1 MRKSTILIII
11 LLIIAVVATGCKK
24 EQKTIVV
31 ASKPMTEQY
40 IIAEMLTML
49 IEAKSDITVKQ
60 SLGIGGGTS
69 NIHPALVKGEV
80 DLYPEYTGTGWLM
93 VLKRDPIAEP
103 LPLYEA
109 VKKAYSDELSLAW
122 TGLYGFANNYVIAV
136 RGEVAREY
144 GLAKVS
150 DLAAYSNTL
159 IFAANPDFLERED
172 GYPGLVETYG
182 LSFKSIKEIDIGLRF
197 EAISSAAADVIPIYT
212 TDSRLKIEDVVLLED
227 DRHYFTSYLAA
238 TIVREQTLK
247 TYPELTS
254 ILELLTGAINDQ
266 EMVAM
271 NYQVEIEKQD
281 PKDVARAF
289 LASKGLL

>member
-1 MRKSTILIII
+1 
-11 LLIIAVVATGCKK
+11 
-24 EQKTIVV
+24 
-31 ASKPMTEQY
+31 
-40 IIAEMLTML
+40 
-49 IEAKSDITVKQ
+49 
-60 SLGIGGGTS
+60 
-69 NIHPALVKGEV
+69 
-80 DLYPEYTGTGWLM
+80 M
-93 VLKRDPIAEP
+93 VLKRHPIAEP

-197 EAISSAAADVIPIYT
+197 ETISSLPPMSFHLH
-212 TDSRLKIEDVVLLED
+212 SRASRFE
-227 DRHYFTSYLAA
+227 
-238 TIVREQTLK
+238 TLC
-247 TYPELTS
+247 P
-254 ILELLTGAINDQ
+254 
-266 EMVAM
+266 
-271 NYQVEIEKQD
+271 
-281 PKDVARAF
+281 RR
-289 LASKGLL
+289 